1 MTKQEIKD
9 QRTRKHMNDLLAKTA
24 EQFESAGDTKC
35 VVQIKLLILPVEIL
49 ADEMDLTG
57 VGAIRGEDKA
67 RGRSNQQ
74 CAVGTESLRIF
85 RATSTSSNGKKH
97 PVVGLCCTGW
107 VKRGWHQQ
115 NSV

>member
-85 RATSTSSNGKKH
+85 RATSCFAASATSRYPFETDAHFDNHRHVVSND
-97 PVVGLCCTGW
+97 
-107 VKRGWHQQ
+107 
-115 NSV
+115 

>member
-67 RGRSNQQ
+67 RGR
-74 CAVGTESLRIF
+74 
-85 RATSTSSNGKKH
+85 TSSNGKKH

>member
-49 ADEMDLTG
+49 ADEKDSELFVERTKLEG
-57 VGAIRGEDKA
+57 GQTSSVQLELK
-67 RGRSNQQ
+67 
-74 CAVGTESLRIF
+74 SLRIF
-85 RATSTSSNGKKH
+85 RATSCFAASATSRYPFETDAHFDNHRHVVSND
-97 PVVGLCCTGW
+97 
-107 VKRGWHQQ
+107 
-115 NSV
+115 

>member
-49 ADEMDLTG
+49 ADEKDLTG

-67 RGRSNQQ
+67 RGRPNQQ
-74 CAVGTESLRIF
+74 CAVGTEKFEDIPCNLVLRSIGYKSLSI
-85 RATSTSSNGKKH
+85 
-97 PVVGLCCTGW
+97 
-107 VKRGWHQQ
+107 
-115 NSV
+115 